1 MFSYTYLDA
10 SKSPYSMSKAT
21 LTFPIHIFTGMVLP
35 LIFIIAATTIV
46 ATTIIIISRFTSGKA
61 AQRLTV
67 KWAQL
72 VLRSMR
78 ISCSIE
84 NTTNI
89 DSSAFYIITPNHQ
102 SIMDFL
108 PLLSTLPMR
117 FRWVLK
123 KELLSIPLFGWGL
136 RSIGAVSI
144 DRSSRDKAFKAIL
157 GASEKLNDGWSLLV
171 YPEGTTTHD
180 GLMLPFKKG
189 PFILAIR
196 TGVPILPV
204 TCNGPFK
211 IMPRGSRLIKPGH
224 VKVFI
229 GNPIITTGLDEKD
242 LPALMEKTRAE
253 MKKHLDPEYDPFK
266 TSSIHPCIYRSLQSD
281 SGED

>member
-72 VLRSMR
+72 VLRLMR

-117 FRWVLK
+117 FRWV
-123 KELLSIPLFGWGL
+123 
-136 RSIGAVSI
+136 
-144 DRSSRDKAFKAIL
+144 
-157 GASEKLNDGWSLLV
+157 SEKRIAEHSV
-171 YPEGTTTHD
+171 IR
-180 GLMLPFKKG
+180 MG
-189 PFILAIR
+189 P
-196 TGVPILPV
+196 G
-204 TCNGPFK
+204 
-211 IMPRGSRLIKPGH
+211 
-224 VKVFI
+224 
-229 GNPIITTGLDEKD
+229 
-242 LPALMEKTRAE
+242 
-253 MKKHLDPEYDPFK
+253 
-266 TSSIHPCIYRSLQSD
+266 IYRSCLHRPVQPRQGFQGD
-281 SGED
+281 IRRLGKTQ

>member
-1 MFSYTYLDA
+1 M
-10 SKSPYSMSKAT
+10 PV
-21 LTFPIHIFTGMVLP
+21 IF
-35 LIFIIAATTIV
+35 FIAGTTIV
-46 ATTIIIISRFTSGKA
+46 ATAVIIISRFTSGNA

-72 VLRSMR
+72 VLKSMR

-84 NTTNI
+84 NATNT
-89 DSSAFYIITPNHQ
+89 DPGTSYIITPNHQ

-108 PLLSTLPMR
+108 PLPLPLR
-117 FRWVLK
+117 FRWVLE

-136 RSIGAVSI
+136 ISIGAVSI
-144 DRSSRDKAFKAIL
+144 DRSRRGKAL
-157 GASEKLNDGWSLLV
+157 DEMLSASEKLNDGWSLLV

-189 PFILAIR
+189 PFILAVK

-211 IMPRGSRLIKPGH
+211 IMRKGSRLFKPGH
-224 VKVFI
+224 VEVII
-229 GNPIITTGLDEKD
+229 GRPIITTGLDEKD
-242 LPALMEKTRAE
+242 VPVLMEKTRAE
-253 MKKHLDPEYDPFK
+253 IKKYLDPEYDPFEK
-266 TSSIHPCIYRSLQSD
+266 RFAPQTDAD
-281 SGED
+281 STAQQMEKS